1 MSNIVGILK
10 KEGLYITIS
19 DIINNYGKEYY
30 NKFKTRFTMQTYNM
44 VSKQYKIIKLF
55 KVINN
60 TYILV
65 PRFEGAKL
73 KIIDNILNKINNETK
88 INLVYNGKLLN
99 NQQIVINYIMN
110 DIFTESN
117 KVRGTSGCILKLL
130 AGGGKSYCAMHL
142 IGKLNVKTLIIT
154 PNTYLLKQWV
164 QILTEGFPNNTIGE
178 YYSKKKTDGDIVVS
192 IINSCLLKSYPF
204 NKVNK
209 IEQPELTIK
218 EYFNRFDF
226 VILDECHMYCTKSFG
241 EVFHRIQSTYM
252 LGLSATPDERLDG
265 FDLMAQYH
273 IGDIIDAETIEH
285 YSKSD
290 VKFDSNVKII
300 KYDGPDE
307 YTQNVINVKNNMI
320 NVPQMISNFIIDE
333 KRNKL
338 IINETMKLLNKKHN
352 IFIFSDRRGH
362 LELLAELFE
371 SVLPDSYQIILYGGS
386 SDDDIQVAQENS
398 KIILTTYQYS
408 STGVSISKLDALI
421 LATPRRNGLT
431 QIIGRIHRLDERYQ
445 TKRRQI
451 IDIVDNKT
459 VLKFQYTT
467 RKKAYEKRGC
477 KIKTV
482 IKNHIDIEL

>member
-1 MSNIVGILK
+1 MSSIVAILK
-10 KEGLYITIS
+10 KEGLYFTIS
-19 DIINNYGKEYY
+19 DIIETHGKTYY
-30 NKFKTRFTMQTYNM
+30 NKFKNQFTMQTYNM
-44 VSKQYKIIKLF
+44 VSKQYKTIKLF
-55 KVINN
+55 KVING
-60 TYILV
+60 THILV

-73 KIIDNILNKINNETK
+73 KILDNLLNKINNEVK
-88 INLVYNGKLLN
+88 LDINYTGRLIK
-99 NQQIVINYIMN
+99 NQQIVVNHILNNVY
-110 DIFTESN
+110 DDSS
-117 KVRGTSGCILKLL
+117 KSKGTAGCILKLQ
-130 AGGGKSYCAMHL
+130 AGQGKSYCAMHL
-142 IGKLNVKTLIIT
+142 IGQLKVKTLIIV

-164 QILTEGFPNNTIGE
+164 QILSELFPNNTIGE

-192 IINSCLLKSYPF
+192 IINSCLSKSFPF

-209 IEQPELTIK
+209 VDQTELTIK
-218 EYFNRFDF
+218 EYYSRFDF
-226 VILDECHMYCTKSFG
+226 VILDECHMYCTKTFG
-241 EVFHRIQSTYM
+241 EVFYRIQSTYM

-273 IGDIIDAETIEH
+273 LGDIIDAELIEN
-285 YSKSD
+285 YNKID
-290 VKFDSNVKII
+290 VNFNSNVKII

-333 KRNKL
+333 KRNQL
-338 IINETMKLLNKKHN
+338 IVNETLRLLNKKHN

-362 LELLAELFE
+362 LELLSELLNDVI
-371 SVLPDSYQIILYGGS
+371 SSSHQIILYGGS
-386 SDDDIQVAQENS
+386 SDDDIQVAQDNS

-445 TKRRQI
+445 DKKRQI

-459 VLKFQYTT
+459 VLKFQYNT

-477 KIKTV
+477 KIKT
-482 IKNHIDIEL
+482 KNITHTEI